1 MSPAQCKVRSNES
14 GLTVDLN
21 EYDRTTEDK
30 SLRKSEVFTAMVLLI
45 CLYYL
50 KWWPFKRNC
59 CVIVSF

>member
-1 MSPAQCKVRSNES
+1 MSTAQCQVRSNES
-14 GLTVDLN
+14 DLTVDLN

-50 KWWPFKRNC
+50 KR
-59 CVIVSF
+59 